1 MIIKG
6 KLIQCKREIKEF
18 DKKRKSE
25 EKLFI
30 TLAEAEVSEKQFE
43 EINEAFKDSGAKF
56 TPDWVKNFEGYVNLS
71 TKFELPCRDVEKNE
85 YNSIEAAIAGG
96 LKWMGAEVA
105 CSINV
110 KEGALYPNSIVFYSE
125 GSAFNAFA
133 EFDETKELPFN

>member
-6 KLIQCKREIKEF
+6 KLIACKREVKEF

-30 TLAEAEVSEKQFE
+30 TLADAVVSDEQMKELQD
-43 EINEAFKDSGAKF
+43 AFKDSGAKF

-71 TKFELPCRDVEKNE
+71 TKFELPCRDVDKNE

-96 LKWMGAEVA
+96 LKWMGADVK
-105 CSINV
+105 CSINI
-110 KEGALYPNSIVFYSE
+110 KEGALYPNAILFLSE

-133 EFDETKELPFN
+133 EFDEEEE